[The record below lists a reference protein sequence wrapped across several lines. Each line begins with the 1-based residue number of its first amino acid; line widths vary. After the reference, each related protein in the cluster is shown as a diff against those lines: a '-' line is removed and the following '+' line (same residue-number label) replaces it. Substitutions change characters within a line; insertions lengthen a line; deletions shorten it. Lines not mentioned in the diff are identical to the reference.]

1 MTRRPAQEKEF
12 REYAAELTR
21 AENEGFVFHLEF
33 NATETIA
40 FIGNLQ
46 LALRHPE
53 NKGPTAKLCRKTIDA
68 MIEVIEL
75 RYPILG
81 KVARRGDDPNYDM

>member
-1 MTRRPAQEKEF
+1 MNRPTDDEF
-12 REYAAELTR
+12 KRYVAELNR
-21 AENEGFVFHLEF
+21 AEAEGFVFQLNM

-46 LALRHPE
+46 LALRHPG

-68 MIEVIEL
+68 MIEVIES

-81 KVARRGDDPNYDM
+81 SVARRGDDPKCDME